1 VVRGPRR
8 RGAPRFRQV
17 PHPLPAFGGDRR
29 AVSAPADGEGRCALE
44 LAVALARLW
53 EFEGVPLPVLGA
65 LEECLDAA
73 ADDAALLADALCL
86 LAFGWRVAGTVEAAL
101 AHIERARALVLDDR
115 RRSGVL
121 VRWAEARYYSGRM
134 APEVFDAA
142 RAAVA
147 LAERS
152 GDATAQAIAV
162 RVLAMLTCN
171 VAIDHAGAEALLARA
186 QALWEQLGDYRMTM
200 RRLQDRAMMWHWLD
214 RKAEAIAVLRE
225 CADAAARDGDWID
238 AMTCRRQLGRVLVR
252 HRAWDAAAAEF
263 RLGLGQAWA
272 RRHAVE
278 SAECLLHLPDALVHR
293 SDQLELAARL
303 QGFAW
308 AHWTRLFGRLNR
320 IELREIRRTR
330 LLLRLRLG
338 AARAETLRVLGLR
351 WSLAEAV
358 AAALAGA
365 LAG

>member
-1 VVRGPRR
+1 M
-8 RGAPRFRQV
+8 
-17 PHPLPAFGGDRR
+17 
-29 AVSAPADGEGRCALE
+29 
-44 LAVALARLW
+44 ALARLW

-121 VRWAEARYYSGRM
+121 VRWVEARYYSGRM

-142 RAAVA
+142 RAAAA